1 MKTVKEACVLQP
13 NALEITVGDSIEQ
26 LDQILQNTDGHEH
39 FNKTFITE
47 GMRNL
52 LTKGMA
58 RLAAKSNDSIFHLK
72 QAMGGGKTHIMVG
85 FGLLAKDKSLREELI
100 NEIPYISDFETAK
113 IAAFNGRN
121 NPPNY
126 FWGIV
131 ATQLGKPN
139 LFKRFWENGAK
150 APDENAWLE
159 LFQGDDPILILLD
172 ELPPYFN
179 YYATQ
184 TLGAGTVADVITA
197 AFSNM
202 LTAAQKKKNVCV
214 VVSDLSAAYETGTN
228 LIKSA
233 LNNAKQELG
242 RAEVSITPV
251 NLESNEI
258 YEILRKRLFKSLP
271 TPSEIDETANA
282 FAKALSDAAK
292 THSVDRT
299 AESIANEISATY
311 PFHPSFKNIAALFKD
326 NEKFKQTRGLM
337 ELASRLLKSVWEN
350 KEEVY
355 LIGTQHFNFEIS
367 DVREKLADISN
378 MREVIAKD
386 IWDSTGSGHAQV
398 VALNDGNS
406 NAMQIASL
414 LLTSSLSTAINSV
427 KGLTTSEIY
436 QFLIDPNHKASSF
449 KPALEKIVQKSWYL
463 HQTVDNKIYYDK
475 QENLTKKLEGYAE
488 KAPQNK
494 VDDIIKERLFEI
506 YKPVTKEAYEKVIP
520 LPLLDEAIDATK
532 TARTLLIV
540 NPDGKSTPDFVN
552 QFYNSIQNKNNV
564 LILTG
569 DKSSIANLENSAK
582 QMYAVKRAEKEI
594 DAKHPQKSEFD
605 EKAKKIEQDFN
616 TTLKSIFDKVIYPK
630 FDRNEKKDVLSFKA
644 LDVTLLQNEK
654 FNGEIQIIKTLTS
667 DPKKLYTDVNSE
679 FDSLRSRVEQFLFGN
694 VDEKPKTELVEAMRI
709 NTRMLWL
716 PPKGL
721 EIIIQTACQRGIW
734 ESYNNIICKKP
745 KPKTTDVVIRIESES
760 NDKGEVKLSVESV
773 NAGDKA
779 IIYYCEDGN
788 VNENCPKVIDNVL
801 VTKAL
806 RVQFLAVDPKGKNI
820 TGPSKLWEN
829 KLKLRNEFDKDSRT
843 VKLLVAPKGTIKYTL
858 DGSEA
863 RNGNLYTEPI
873 KLSNNQTSIYVFA
886 ECEGLEAKA
895 TFTFPAKG
903 STEIPIVR
911 EKPATYSGLKG
922 KKLDN
927 ISKIFEALNFAK
939 TKEMLFDDLTIYL
952 GTEPQI
958 INMKFGGIQV
968 TPDFIEEMINKTRK
982 MVSSDIVTLTFKK
995 IICKQGFDLEKFSE
1009 LIGMEINPGEVVQ
1022 E

>member
-1 MKTVKEACVLQP
+1 
-13 NALEITVGDSIEQ
+13 
-26 LDQILQNTDGHEH
+26 
-39 FNKTFITE
+39 
-47 GMRNL
+47 
-52 LTKGMA
+52 
-58 RLAAKSNDSIFHLK
+58 
-72 QAMGGGKTHIMVG
+72 
-85 FGLLAKDKSLREELI
+85 
-100 NEIPYISDFETAK
+100 
-113 IAAFNGRN
+113 
-121 NPPNY
+121 
-126 FWGIV
+126 
-131 ATQLGKPN
+131 
-139 LFKRFWENGAK
+139 
-150 APDENAWLE
+150 
-159 LFQGDDPILILLD
+159 
-172 ELPPYFN
+172 
-179 YYATQ
+179 
-184 TLGAGTVADVITA
+184 
-197 AFSNM
+197 
-202 LTAAQKKKNVCV
+202 
-214 VVSDLSAAYETGTN
+214 
-228 LIKSA
+228 
-233 LNNAKQELG
+233 
-242 RAEVSITPV
+242 
-251 NLESNEI
+251 
-258 YEILRKRLFKSLP
+258 
-271 TPSEIDETANA
+271 
-282 FAKALSDAAK
+282 
-292 THSVDRT
+292 
-299 AESIANEISATY
+299 
-311 PFHPSFKNIAALFKD
+311 
-326 NEKFKQTRGLM
+326 
-337 ELASRLLKSVWEN
+337 
-350 KEEVY
+350 
-355 LIGTQHFNFEIS
+355 
-367 DVREKLADISN
+367 
-378 MREVIAKD
+378 
-386 IWDSTGSGHAQV
+386 
-398 VALNDGNS
+398 
-406 NAMQIASL
+406 
-414 LLTSSLSTAINSV
+414 
-427 KGLTTSEIY
+427 
-436 QFLIDPNHKASSF
+436 
-449 KPALEKIVQKSWYL
+449 
-463 HQTVDNKIYYDK
+463 
-475 QENLTKKLEGYAE
+475 
-488 KAPQNK
+488 
-494 VDDIIKERLFEI
+494 
-506 YKPVTKEAYEKVIP
+506 
-520 LPLLDEAIDATK
+520 
-532 TARTLLIV
+532 
-540 NPDGKSTPDFVN
+540 
-552 QFYNSIQNKNNV
+552 
-564 LILTG
+564 
-569 DKSSIANLENSAK
+569 
-582 QMYAVKRAEKEI
+582 MYAVKRAEKEI

-616 TTLKSIFDKVIYPK
+616 TTLTSIFDKVIYPK

-679 FDSLRSRVEQFLFGN
+679 FDSLRSRVEQYLFGN

-806 RVQFLAVDPKGKNI
+806 RVQFLAVDPTGKNI

-829 KLKLRNEFDKDSRT
+829 KLKLRNEYDKESRT